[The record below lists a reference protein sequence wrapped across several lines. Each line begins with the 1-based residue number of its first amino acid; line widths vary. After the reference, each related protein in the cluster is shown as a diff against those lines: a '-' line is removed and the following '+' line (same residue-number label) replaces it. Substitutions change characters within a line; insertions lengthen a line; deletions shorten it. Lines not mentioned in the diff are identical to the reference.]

1 MTEFDRL
8 RAVAAGQLG
17 SFTRAQANRAGLSN
31 RELRS
36 GVHSRTL
43 DRAGVR
49 TYRSVLTPRTML
61 GDLTDLILDIGEPC
75 WVSGPTAAA
84 LHKFDGFR
92 LTRPFHFI
100 VPRGRF
106 LDRAGAAIHTTRDLP
121 MIDRESVGRLP
132 VLSPTRTMIDLAG
145 FVNPVKLTAALDGAI
160 RDGLTDEDHLLRRIV
175 ELRGRGRH
183 GLPKLVDVISGSEIT
198 RGGHSWLER
207 EFLAVSSRGGLPRPL
222 TQQVLSRAK
231 DRLVRVDCRYPGTP
245 VVVELLG
252 YRWHRTRDQLR
263 RDIERMNAYG
273 SRWISAASVHNC
285 AADRGTRLDSR
296 SDPHRARLSV
306 SAMTDCR
313 CLC

>member
-8 RAVAAGQLG
+8 RVVAAGQLG
-17 SFTRAQANRAGLSN
+17 SFTKAQANRAGLTN

-49 TYRSVLTPRTML
+49 TYRSALTPRTML
-61 GDLTDLILDIGEPC
+61 GDLTDLVLDIGEPC

-84 LHKFDGFR
+84 LHNFDGFR
-92 LTRPFHFI
+92 LTRPFHVI

-106 LDRAGAAIHTTRDLP
+106 LDRVGAAIHTTGDLP
-121 MIDRESVGRLP
+121 PIDRESVGRIP
-132 VLSPTRTMIDLAG
+132 VLSPTRTMIDLARLTDSAA
-145 FVNPVKLTAALDGAI
+145 LTAALDGAI
-160 RDGLTDEDHLLRRIV
+160 RDGLTDEDHLLRRIID
-175 ELRGRGRH
+175 LRGRGRH

-207 EFLAVSSRGGLPRPL
+207 EFLAVSSRAGLPRPK

-231 DRLVRVDCRYPGTP
+231 DRLVRVDCHYPDTP

-252 YRWHRTRDQLR
+252 YRWHRTNEQLR
-263 RDIERMNAYG
+263 RDVERMNALILDG
-273 SRWISAASVHNC
+273 FLALQCTTAQLIEEPEWIVDAIRIALASAS
-285 AADRGTRLDSR
+285 
-296 SDPHRARLSV
+296 AR
-306 SAMTDCR
+306 
-313 CLC
+313 

>member
-17 SFTRAQANRAGLSN
+17 SFTKAQANQAGLTN

-49 TYRSVLTPRTML
+49 TYRSVLTPRTVL

-84 LHKFDGFR
+84 LHNFDGFR
-92 LTRPFHFI
+92 LTRPFHVI

-106 LDRAGAAIHTTRDLP
+106 LDRVGAVIHTTRDLP
-121 MIDRESVGRLP
+121 RIDRESVGRLP
-132 VLSPTRTMIDLAG
+132 VLSPTRTLIDLAG
-145 FVNPVKLTAALDGAI
+145 LVNPVALTTALDGAI

-198 RGGHSWLER
+198 RGGQSWLER
-207 EFLAVSSRGGLPRPL
+207 EFLAVSSRAGLPRPL

-231 DRLVRVDCRYPGTP
+231 DRLVRVDCRYPDTR

-252 YRWHRTRDQLR
+252 YRWHRTREQLR
-263 RDIERMNAYG
+263 RDIERMNALILDG
-273 SRWISAASVHNC
+273 FLPLQCTTAQLIEEPDWILDAIRIALASPSA
-285 AADRGTRLDSR
+285 
-296 SDPHRARLSV
+296 P
-306 SAMTDCR
+306 
-313 CLC
+313 

>member
-8 RAVAAGQLG
+8 RAVAAGQFG
-17 SFTRAQANRAGLSN
+17 SFTKAQANRAGLTD

-49 TYRSVLTPRTML
+49 TYRSVLTPHTML
-61 GDLTDLILDIGEPC
+61 GDLTDLVLDIGEPC

-84 LHKFDGFR
+84 LHNFDGFR
-92 LTRPFHFI
+92 LTRPFHVI

-106 LDRAGAAIHTTRDLP
+106 LDRVGAAIHTTRDLP
-121 MIDRESVGRLP
+121 VIDRESVGRLP

-145 FVNPVKLTAALDGAI
+145 RVSSVALTAALDGAI

-207 EFLAVSSRGGLPRPL
+207 EFLAVSSRAGLPRPL

-231 DRLVRVDCRYPGTP
+231 DRLVRVDCRYPGTS

-252 YRWHRTRDQLR
+252 YRWHRTREQLR
-263 RDIERMNAYG
+263 RDIERMNALVLDG
-273 SRWISAASVHNC
+273 FLPLQCTTAQLIEDPDWI
-285 AADRGTRLDSR
+285 LDSVR
-296 SDPHRARLSV
+296 IALASE
-306 SAMTDCR
+306 SAP
-313 CLC
+313 